1 MTRWTAAQLPS
12 YDGRTAVV
20 TGANSGIGWH
30 TAAALAAH
38 GAQVTLACRN
48 EEKAE
53 QAAAKIRSRKGVDV
67 GVEQLDLSSLASVD
81 AFVARWSAPLD
92 LLVNNAGVMTP
103 PHWTATADGFE
114 LQLGTNHLGHFAL
127 TGLLIDL
134 VLAAPAPRVVT
145 VSSMVALI
153 GRIHLQDLQLEHRYG
168 AWKAY
173 AQSKL
178 ANLLFAFE
186 LERRSRANGRNLVSV
201 AAHPGS
207 VRTNLQTTGR
217 QYGRASDR
225 TARNALSTMMR
236 IPGVSQPADKGALP
250 SLYAATSPEA
260 QPGGYYG
267 PSRLDMTGP
276 PGRAPIPPQA
286 RNERV
291 ARALWEASEQLT
303 GVHWS
308 ASLPKS

>member
-1 MTRWTAAQLPS
+1 VRVAL
-12 YDGRTAVV
+12 V
-20 TGANSGIGWH
+20 TGANSGIGYE
-30 TAAALAAH
+30 TAKALALAGADVVLATRSAQKGDDAAASIRAANPA
-38 GAQVTLACRN
+38 GAVTR
-48 EEKAE
+48 EP
-53 QAAAKIRSRKGVDV
+53 
-67 GVEQLDLSSLASVD
+67 LDLSSLTSVRTF
-81 AFVARWSAPLD
+81 AEARQRDGRPID
-92 LLVNNAGVMTP
+92 LLINNAGIMAVPKRALTE
-103 PHWTATADGFE
+103 DGFE
-114 LQLGTNHLGHFAL
+114 LQFGTNHLGHFAL